1 MDLLKRED
9 WIEVDRRKVIAVNGT
24 LYSRVPEYL
33 KRAGIKAGDR
43 LCISGQRVFRTR
55 LSSTIRKVTH
65 PAQIEHERVHTT
77 YGQSSA
83 SQYKPAGQPTSDVG
97 GSVRAN

>member
-33 KRAGIKAGDR
+33 KRAGIKAGYEVVYLR
-43 LCISGQRVFRTR
+43 ATGFPH
-55 LSSTIRKVTH
+55 TI
-65 PAQIEHERVHTT
+65 IEHHSEGDPSR
-77 YGQSSA
+77 
-83 SQYKPAGQPTSDVG
+83 P
-97 GSVRAN
+97 N